1 MASPTPPPGD
11 LPGQDPSQPWTP
23 PPAPGGRPP
32 YGTPGP
38 GAPPPVGQ
46 PLAGRWRRLLAGIVD
61 AVVVAILSTPFTY
74 DTWAE
79 VYDERT
85 GVWHTEQVTHWFWGF
100 LIGFLYYWL
109 FHAYWNG
116 QTPGKKILHM
126 RVTREDGTRIGT
138 GQAAVRSIVYVV
150 LTATCCLGFL
160 DLVWILFDRRKQ
172 ALHDKAASTLV
183 VDA

>member
-1 MASPTPPPGD
+1 MDAII
-11 LPGQDPSQPWTP
+11 
-23 PPAPGGRPP
+23 
-32 YGTPGP
+32 
-38 GAPPPVGQ
+38 VG
-46 PLAGRWRRLLAGIVD
+46 
-61 AVVVAILSTPFTY
+61 ILSTPFTY

-116 QTPGKKILHM
+116 QTPGKKIFHM
-126 RVTREDGTRIGT
+126 HVVRENGARIGV
-138 GQAAVRSIVYVV
+138 GQAAVRAIVYVV
-150 LTATCCLGFL
+150 LTATCCLGFI